1 MAARKRSSH
10 DGAHVGPD
18 SQTELGSS
26 ERGSFQK
33 RGLFRAFW
41 EPGKGKLDFLLSL
54 DLSLWPRSW
63 DDRSEKDS
71 WG

>member
-18 SQTELGSS
+18 TAKLSWGAPKGAAS
-26 ERGSFQK
+26 K